1 MRTDLRPLALLLG
14 VSLLTG
20 CAVGPEYRS
29 PEIDVSSRFL
39 GQEGV
44 AHRDDVQNKA
54 VSLPKS
60 RCALWKKL

>member
-20 CAVGPEYRS
+20 CAVGPDYRS

-39 GQEGV
+39 GQEV
-44 AHRDDVQNKA
+44 ADRDVQSKA
-54 VSLPKS
+54 DLK
-60 RCALWKKL
+60 A